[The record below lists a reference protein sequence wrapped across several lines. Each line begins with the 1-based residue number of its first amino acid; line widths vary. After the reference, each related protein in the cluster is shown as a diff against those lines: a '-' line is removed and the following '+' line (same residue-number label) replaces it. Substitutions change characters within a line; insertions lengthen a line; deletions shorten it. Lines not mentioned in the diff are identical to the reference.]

1 MTRRRLLHGAA
12 ATAIGG
18 LLALGLGLA
27 PVSGA
32 AQAPAPDA
40 DGAHFGYLA
49 ARLVDGELEILDAR
63 NADGRFVPAS
73 VLKVATVATALE
85 HLGPDYRW
93 VTRLTSQAP
102 MDGPVLMGDLV
113 IEAGAD
119 PTWGRDGEPDAPA
132 TLGRQV
138 REHGLTRIA
147 GDLVVD
153 ARRFPGRLHPLDR
166 GIGDLAYRHGT
177 PPAPLAVDEATIT
190 VRAAPGTSVGAP
202 ARVDAPDGIELLNRT
217 ITVGRDRHGAGT
229 LDFLPLWG
237 TDTLLLRG
245 EYPISE
251 PPFVVPASDPS
262 PARRAARRIRE
273 ALAAAGVQ
281 VDGAVRVGGA
291 VRMDG
296 DGQVGEPPSAAS
308 GDATLLADVRSP
320 PLGSLLSDILADSH
334 NWYADTLALTLGL
347 EVAGSG
353 RFPDGV
359 EVISDFV
366 SGLGEDAAPAPRD
379 DVWLLDGSGLSPAN
393 LVTPAAVVRVLSY
406 AAQQPWGPALID
418 ALATPDEGT
427 LRTWPPLPPVAAK
440 TGTLRHTVALA
451 GVLDRRS
458 ETPVLFCYFVNH
470 RPGPPAA
477 ARREI
482 AAALRRWSTAA
493 ARP

>member
-1 MTRRRLLHGAA
+1 MTRRLLLHGAA
-12 ATAIGG
+12 AAALGG
-18 LLALGLGLA
+18 LLALGLAPA

-40 DGAHFGYLA
+40 DGAHRGYLA
-49 ARLVDGELEILDAR
+49 ARLVDGELVIVDDR

-73 VLKVATVATALE
+73 VLKVATVAAALE

-93 VTRLTSQAP
+93 VTRLTSQATV
-102 MDGPVLMGDLV
+102 DGPVLEGDLI

-132 TLGRQV
+132 TLARQV
-138 REHGLTRIA
+138 RERGLTRVA

-166 GIGDLAYRHGT
+166 GIGDLPYRHGT

-202 ARVDAPDGIELLNRT
+202 ARVEAPDSIELLNRT
-217 ITVGRDRHGAGT
+217 VTVGRDRHGSGT

-251 PPFVVPASDPS
+251 PSFVVPASDPS
-262 PARRAARRIRE
+262 PARRAARSLRE
-273 ALAAAGVQ
+273 ALAEAGVQ
-281 VDGAVRVGGA
+281 VDGAVRLE
-291 VRMDG
+291 
-296 DGQVGEPPSAAS
+296 EPPSAAS
-308 GDATLLADVRSP
+308 ESATVLAELRSQ
-320 PLGSLLSDILADSH
+320 PLKSLLSDILADSH
-334 NWYADTLALTLGL
+334 NWYADTLVLTLGL

-353 RFPDGV
+353 RFTDGV

-366 SGLGEDAAPAPRD
+366 KGLEEDAAPTLLD
-379 DVWLLDGSGLSPAN
+379 DAWLLDGSGLSPAN
-393 LVTPAAVVRVLSY
+393 LVTPSAVVRVLAY
-406 AAQQPWGPALID
+406 ATQRPWGTALID
-418 ALATPDEGT
+418 ALATPGEGT
-427 LRTWPPLPPVAAK
+427 LRAWPPLPPVAAK

-451 GVLDRRS
+451 GVLDPRA
-458 ETPVLFCYFVNH
+458 EAPVIFSYFVNH
-470 RPGPPAA
+470 RPGAPAA
-477 ARREI
+477 ARGEI
-482 AAALRRWSTAA
+482 ADALRRWSTVAS
-493 ARP
+493 RP